1 MIDLKFASSGE
12 SLLYSPSR
20 LGNNQRHGQLHRNH
34 RTSRGRERRGFPTFR
49 CCYERTSILP
59 ANSGRRRRGL
69 FDCPLADTQFR
80 NTDMVLKVANAAGLG
95 AAAEGGLKFNII
107 VPCFDECESTNLALV
122 EAPPSPA

>member
-1 MIDLKFASSGE
+1 MIDLKFGSSGE
-12 SLLYSPSR
+12 SLLDSPFR
-20 LGNNQRHGQLHRNH
+20 LGDNQRHGQLHRNH

-69 FDCPLADTQFR
+69 FDCPLAVTQFR
-80 NTDMVLKVANAAGLG
+80 NTDMVLKVAHDAAVG
-95 AAAEGGLKFNII
+95 AAAERGFGFNII
-107 VPCFDECESTNLALV
+107 VTGFDECESTNLALV